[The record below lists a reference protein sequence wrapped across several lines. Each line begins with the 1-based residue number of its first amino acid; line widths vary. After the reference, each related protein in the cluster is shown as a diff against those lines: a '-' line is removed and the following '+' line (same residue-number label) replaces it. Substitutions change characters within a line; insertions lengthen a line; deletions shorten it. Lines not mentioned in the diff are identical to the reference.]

1 MDLNIPFPSLDKLAA
16 AEAVNQLNREF
27 FPGMLGVK
35 FLEVAPE
42 LTVAVMQARPEL
54 RQPVGVLHGGAL
66 TTLAD
71 TACAVAAL
79 VNLPDPMTQHILTSE
94 LKIHFLG
101 NVGEGQVRAEAK
113 PVQVGKRLMV
123 IECRIFSE
131 SQKLLC
137 LMTCTQIIG
146 KYIK

>member
-16 AEAVNQLNREF
+16 ADAVNQLNTGF

-71 TACAVAAL
+71 TACAVVAL